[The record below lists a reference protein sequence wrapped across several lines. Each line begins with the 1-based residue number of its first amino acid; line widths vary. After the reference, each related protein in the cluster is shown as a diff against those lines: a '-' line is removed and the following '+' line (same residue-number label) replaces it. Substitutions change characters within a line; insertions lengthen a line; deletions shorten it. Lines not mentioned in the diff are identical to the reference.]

1 MKKNAILLGAEVTV
15 KVPYP
20 GTADQIR
27 GVISEVGSDQ
37 ITITEKL
44 SDSDEKAGKIA
55 RVMKVPKASPEV
67 LVFHKNPNVPE
78 AKVEDGV
85 LIVNGETVRTGFEV
99 AAVLITLPNRV
110 YITAEPSVSAKD
122 RVDVYSYNVAK
133 DEFYKVNNQPL
144 ALDINNLTEIGTSVL
159 IPYLN
164 KHEEEEEKQK
174 EDGSKEKVKYEVLEE
189 TGYLMISTTSTL
201 ASIVKTELGNSPIM
215 DARPLGDTSAY
226 FITTSKLKT
235 ENTSSLSYT
244 SNTYNY
250 DYDEE
255 FDEDE
260 TDEYDDYSDDNYST
274 SSNGRIVP
282 VDEGKII
289 IRAYKAEGRHLYPV
303 GAIELDGEYVSAV
316 IAGRTAVIKTTKA
329 IHVDIAGR
337 IYEITDKNALKDLY
351 GFDYVV
357 KDEQKNGAIKLWFT
371 NKNAEIKIYSVTPS
385 EDRGSIIDVL

>member
-226 FITTSKLKT
+226 FITTSKFKT
-235 ENTSSLSYT
+235 ENTFSLSYT

-357 KDEQKNGAIKLWFT
+357 KDERKNGAIKLWFT

>member
-226 FITTSKLKT
+226 FITTSKFKT

-244 SNTYNY
+244 SSTYNY

-357 KDEQKNGAIKLWFT
+357 KDERKNGAIKLWFT

>member
-226 FITTSKLKT
+226 FITTSKFKT

-357 KDEQKNGAIKLWFT
+357 KDERKNGAIKLWFT

>member
-226 FITTSKLKT
+226 FITTSKFKT

-260 TDEYDDYSDDNYST
+260 TDEYDDYSDDNYCT

-357 KDEQKNGAIKLWFT
+357 KDERKNGAIKLWFT

>member
-189 TGYLMISTTSTL
+189 TGYFMISTTSTL

-226 FITTSKLKT
+226 FITTSKFKT

-357 KDEQKNGAIKLWFT
+357 KDERKNGAIKLWFT

>member
-144 ALDINNLTEIGTSVL
+144 DLDINNLTEIGTSVL

-226 FITTSKLKT
+226 FITTSKFKT

-260 TDEYDDYSDDNYST
+260 TDEYDDYSDDNYCT

-357 KDEQKNGAIKLWFT
+357 KDERKNGAIKLWFT